1 MLDIFCFFEHVND
14 NSLANTLANIPDFIH
29 KIYDDSKSN

>member
-1 MLDIFCFFEHVND
+1 MLDISCFFD